1 MEHLIFL
8 AFLPSKY
15 ESSVPNFA
23 VNSED
28 VQLVAVQGSVL
39 LGVHLGELIKV
50 KRFCSTN
57 SHSPSKVQGA
67 VCKAFREIFG
77 LMLLRMNHSYITTT
91 AVLTQGVSLLFLV
104 MLMEFSTVELKKKN
118 HVLLACLSFN
128 YRDFH
133 IL

>member
-15 ESSVPNFA
+15 ESSVPSFA

-39 LGVHLGELIKV
+39 LGVHLGNLV
-50 KRFCSTN
+50 KTKTFCSTN
-57 SHSPSKVQGA
+57 SPRKVQGA
-67 VCKAFREIFG
+67 VFKAFREIFG
-77 LMLLRMNHSYITTT
+77 LMLLRMNHSYTTTT

-104 MLMEFSTVELKKKN
+104 MLMEFSTVELKKN